1 MAVANLVV
9 GRQADRTRRV
19 RWGATALL
27 LTLAGAGLAKGN
39 AAEHAAQRPPALQTV
54 GQGELR
60 WFGIRIYEATLS
72 TPEGR
77 FAQFDQHDS
86 VSLEIRY
93 LKNIAAERLVD
104 SARQEWTRLGL
115 LDPQTIERWCAQVAG
130 IWPSVTP
137 GDRITMV
144 VRRDGPTLFYFNDEF
159 VGVVEED
166 GFGPKLLQI
175 WLHPDTRSKSLR
187 QSLLG
192 ERA

>member
-1 MAVANLVV
+1 MAATNFTA
-9 GRQADRTRRV
+9 GRSKPAPWRLAAV
-19 RWGATALL
+19 LL
-27 LTLAGAGLAKGN
+27 ALAGGAGASGN
-39 AAEHAAQRPPALQTV
+39 AAENAAEHPPTMRTV

-77 FAQFDQHDS
+77 FARFDQHDS

-93 LKNIAAERLVD
+93 LKNIAAQRLVD

-115 LDPQTIERWCAQVAG
+115 LDPHTIERWCEHVAR

-144 VRRDGPTLFYFNDEF
+144 VRRGGPTLFYFNDEF
-159 VGVVEED
+159 AGSVED
-166 GFGPKLLQI
+166 SGFGPTLLQI
-175 WLHPDTRSKSLR
+175 WLHPDTRSKALR
-187 QSLLG
+187 RSLLG

>member
-1 MAVANLVV
+1 MAVSNFEA
-9 GRQADRTRRV
+9 GRRKLAL
-19 RWGATALL
+19 WCLAALL
-27 LTLAGAGLAKGN
+27 QALTGRAMASSN
-39 AAEHAAQRPPALQTV
+39 AAGHAAEPPPAMQTV

-77 FAQFDQHDS
+77 FARYDQHDS

-93 LKNIAAERLVD
+93 LKNIAADRLVD
-104 SARQEWTRLGL
+104 SARQEWARLGL
-115 LDPQTIERWCAQVAG
+115 LDHDTIERWCEQVAR

-137 GDRITMV
+137 GDRITML

-159 VGVVEED
+159 AGAVED
-166 GFGPKLLQI
+166 SGFGPTLLQI
-175 WLHPDTRSKSLR
+175 WLHPDTRSKALR
-187 QSLLG
+187 RSLLG